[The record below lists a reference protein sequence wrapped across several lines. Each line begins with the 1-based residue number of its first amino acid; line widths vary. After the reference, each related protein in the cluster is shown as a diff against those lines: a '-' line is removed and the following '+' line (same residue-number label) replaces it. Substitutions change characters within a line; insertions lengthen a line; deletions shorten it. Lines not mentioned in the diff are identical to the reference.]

1 VNGPFPPTNNSESYL
16 AAILQEMR
24 ITRELVDRLLTVALE
39 SPEPPG
45 APVLDLDALKVAEG
59 QKLSESETMEL
70 SSPSNLPFERR
81 RPRKRK

>member
-1 VNGPFPPTNNSESYL
+1 MNGPFPPTNNAERYL

-24 ITRELVDRLLTVALE
+24 TTRELVDRLLMVALE
-39 SPEPPG
+39 SPESPG

-70 SSPSNLPFERR
+70 SSPSNPPFERR

>member
-1 VNGPFPPTNNSESYL
+1 MNGPFPPTNNSESYL

-24 ITRELVDRLLTVALE
+24 ITRELLERLLMVALE
-39 SPEPPG
+39 SPEPP
-45 APVLDLDALKVAEG
+45 ALPVLDLDALKVAEG